1 MLDPKAIGIL
11 GGSFNPPHEGHRAL
25 VLHAMKRL
33 KIARTRV
40 LVSPQNPLKDP
51 KGYAPLDERIA
62 QTQELFAD
70 HPSVAVEAEA
80 EEAPTFAANTLRRL
94 INRERTTRFIYIMG
108 ADSFA
113 NLHHW
118 YRWREIMQMVPI
130 AVVSRPANRLA
141 PLNSPTARTYWQNRV
156 PSNRAASLSKS
167 KTPAWCFIDGLNR
180 PESSTA
186 IREARRSSLE
196 PA

>member
-1 MLDPKAIGIL
+1 MLDPKSIGIL
-11 GGSFNPPHEGHRAL
+11 GGSFNPPHEGHKAL
-25 VLHAMKRL
+25 VQHAMKRL
-33 KIARTRV
+33 QIARTRV

-51 KGYAPLDERIA
+51 AGYAPLQDRID
-62 QTQELFAD
+62 QTKALFAD
-70 HPSVAVEAEA
+70 MPNVLVQAEA
-80 EEAPTFAANTLRRL
+80 EEAPTYAANTLRRL
-94 INRERTTRFIYIMG
+94 IQRERTKRFVYIMG

-130 AVVSRPANRLA
+130 AVISRPANRLA
-141 PLNSPTARTYWQNRV
+141 PLNAPAARTFWQQRV
-156 PSNRAASLSKS
+156 PGHRSAFLAKS
-167 KTPAWCFIDGLNR
+167 SAPAWCFIDGLNR

-186 IREARRSSLE
+186 IREARVLE